1 MDTDLD
7 TTLTDTNQQQQVV
20 QQQQQQQVVQQQ
32 QQQQQVVVGG
42 GGGGGGMETDELI
55 PTLPELGEELSRD
68 FINTIFS
75 ANPVVENELTWL

>member
-1 MDTDLD
+1 MGLENMDTDLD
-7 TTLTDTNQQQQVV
+7 TTLTDTSQQQV
-20 QQQQQQQVVQQQ
+20 QQQQQQVVQQQ
-32 QQQQQVVVGG
+32 QQVVAQ
-42 GGGGGGMETDELI
+42 GGGGMETDELI

>member
-1 MDTDLD
+1 MGLENMDTDLD
-7 TTLTDTNQQQQVV
+7 TTLTDSSQQQQV
-20 QQQQQQQVVQQQ
+20 QQQQQVVQQQ
-32 QQQQQVVVGG
+32 QQQQQVVAQ
-42 GGGGGGMETDELI
+42 GGGGMETDELI

>member
-1 MDTDLD
+1 MGLENMDTDLD
-7 TTLTDTNQQQQVV
+7 TTLTDTSQQQQV
-20 QQQQQQQVVQQQ
+20 QQQQQVVQQQ
-32 QQQQQVVVGG
+32 QQQVVAQ
-42 GGGGGGMETDELI
+42 GGGGMETDELI

>member
-1 MDTDLD
+1 MGLENMDTDLD
-7 TTLTDTNQQQQVV
+7 TTLTDTSQQQVQQQQQVV
-20 QQQQQQQVVQQQ
+20 QQQQQQQVVAQ
-32 QQQQQVVVGG
+32 
-42 GGGGGGMETDELI
+42 GGGGMETDELI

>member
-1 MDTDLD
+1 MGLENMDTDLD
-7 TTLTDTNQQQQVV
+7 TTLTDTSQQV
-20 QQQQQQQVVQQQ
+20 QQVQQQQQVVQQQ
-32 QQQQQVVVGG
+32 QQQVVAQ
-42 GGGGGGMETDELI
+42 GGGGMETDELI

>member
-1 MDTDLD
+1 MGLENMDTDLD
-7 TTLTDTNQQQQVV
+7 TTLTDTSQQQVQQQQVV
-20 QQQQQQQVVQQQ
+20 QQQQQQQVVAQ
-32 QQQQQVVVGG
+32 
-42 GGGGGGMETDELI
+42 GGGGMETDELI

>member
-7 TTLTDTNQQQQVV
+7 TTLTDTSQQQQVQQQQVV
-20 QQQQQQQVVQQQ
+20 QQQQQQQVVAQ
-32 QQQQQVVVGG
+32 
-42 GGGGGGMETDELI
+42 GGGGMETDELI

>member
-1 MDTDLD
+1 MGLENMDTDLD
-7 TTLTDTNQQQQVV
+7 TTLTDTSQQQV
-20 QQQQQQQVVQQQ
+20 QQQQQVVQQQ
-32 QQQQQVVVGG
+32 QQQVVAQ
-42 GGGGGGMETDELI
+42 GGGGMETDELI

>member
-1 MDTDLD
+1 MGLENMDTDLD
-7 TTLTDTNQQQQVV
+7 TTLTDTS

-32 QQQQQVVVGG
+32 QQQQVVAQ
-42 GGGGGGMETDELI
+42 GGGGMETDELI

>member
-1 MDTDLD
+1 MGLENMDTDLD
-7 TTLTDTNQQQQVV
+7 TTLTDTSQQQQVQQQQVV
-20 QQQQQQQVVQQQ
+20 QQQQQQQVVAQ
-32 QQQQQVVVGG
+32 
-42 GGGGGGMETDELI
+42 GGGGMETDELI

>member
-1 MDTDLD
+1 MGLENMDTDLD
-7 TTLTDTNQQQQVV
+7 TTLTDTSQQVV
-20 QQQQQQQVVQQQ
+20 QQQQQQVVQQQ
-32 QQQQQVVVGG
+32 QQQVGAQ
-42 GGGGGGMETDELI
+42 GGGGMETDELI

>member
-1 MDTDLD
+1 MGLENMDTDLD
-7 TTLTDTNQQQQVV
+7 TTLTDTSQQV
-20 QQQQQQQVVQQQ
+20 QQQQQVVQQQ
-32 QQQQQVVVGG
+32 QQQVVAQ
-42 GGGGGGMETDELI
+42 GGGGMETDELI

>member
-1 MDTDLD
+1 MGLENMDTDLD
-7 TTLTDTNQQQQVV
+7 TTLTDTSQQQQVQQQQQVV
-20 QQQQQQQVVQQQ
+20 QQQQQQQVVAQ
-32 QQQQQVVVGG
+32 
-42 GGGGGGMETDELI
+42 GGGGMETDELI

>member
-1 MDTDLD
+1 MGLENMDTDLD
-7 TTLTDTNQQQQVV
+7 TTLTDTSQQQV
-20 QQQQQQQVVQQQ
+20 QQVQQQQQVVQQQ
-32 QQQQQVVVGG
+32 QQQVVAQ
-42 GGGGGGMETDELI
+42 GGGGMETDELI